1 MQNEPV
7 EHLPH
12 APGDEEADAG
22 ISPWIIGGIGA
33 ALVLSLGLFFMGGDE
48 TSEPS
53 YDAEADIAALT
64 AVAKGFAEDCLD
76 TAPADLGMRINAEP
90 RDYAQMRGAGRPGET
105 RYRHLSLERLSGL
118 DVTMRIAPGFWCG
131 MAAGPDMAHHYDE
144 WRDAVLQA
152 VRGYQPV
159 KIGEQTT
166 AFGSFEE
173 YDLGRRQNW
182 RLRIFDGR
190 NETAQFVSARVFAY
204 DPATQEP
211 REPLAEATKDN

>member
-22 ISPWIIGGIGA
+22 LSPWILGGIGA
-33 ALVLSLGLFFMGGDE
+33 ALVLALALFFTGGDE
-48 TSEPS
+48 DEEAV

-64 AVAKGFAEDCLD
+64 AVAKGFVADCMD
-76 TAPADLGMRINAEP
+76 TAPKALIDRMAAEP
-90 RDYAQMRGAGRPGET
+90 RDYASMRGAGKPGEN
-105 RYRHLSLERLSGL
+105 RFRHLALERESGL
-118 DVTMRIAPGFWCG
+118 DVTMRVAEGYWCG
-131 MAAGPDMAHHYDE
+131 MAAGPDMAHHFPE
-144 WRDAVLQA
+144 WRDAVLKA
-152 VRGYQPV
+152 ARGYQPV
-159 KIGEQTT
+159 KIDEQTT

-190 NETAQFVSARVFAY
+190 NETAQFVSARIFAY
-204 DPATQEP
+204 DPATQMP
-211 REPLAEATKDN
+211 REPASE